1 MTEPSLTP
9 WAGGVIHSS
18 VKKITAIIP
27 TLTLA
32 VLMEGVLVAQEASQS
47 EVMHAQASQATI
59 DSAVEAVEALGNAVV
74 QGRYEVAVERM
85 NPKWKAR
92 YAKRAGGIE
101 KLEKALKS
109 VPAEMVKQGIEM
121 VSFKPQGKPIAYA
134 VSPTSVEV
142 QSTGGGGGEKSTQTR
157 LVNTQWMILVP
168 TVTHFRITR
177 QDGAGNAETADI
189 ESISYQ
195 VAISDRGK
203 NEWTFIDGAGLTVN
217 DLRSVFI
224 SLPQDLDLPT
234 VGKRKK
240 E

>member
-1 MTEPSLTP
+1 MGIHSDVKYLASLTLTILLMP
-9 WAGGVIHSS
+9 LMAGGLS
-18 VKKITAIIP
+18 
-27 TLTLA
+27 
-32 VLMEGVLVAQEASQS
+32 AQDASQS
-47 EVMHAQASQATI
+47 EIMHAEASQETI
-59 DSAVEAVEALGNAVV
+59 DSAVEAVAALGNAVV
-74 QGRYEVAVERM
+74 EGRYQIAVDRM

-109 VPAEMVKQGIEM
+109 VPAEMVRQGIKM
-121 VSFKPQGKPIAYA
+121 VSFKPQGKPIAFG
-134 VSPTSVEV
+134 VSPSSIEL
-142 QSTGGGGGEKSTQTR
+142 QSQTGSGNRKSETR

-203 NEWTFIDGAGLTVN
+203 LDWTFIDGAGLTVN

-224 SLPQDLDLPT
+224 SLPKDFKLPP

-240 E
+240 Q